1 MFGIASVV
9 GPLLGGV
16 FTTYATWR
24 WCFYINL
31 PIGAITAVVVLLVL
45 KIDRP
50 MAASGKSVKQKILQ
64 LDPLGTACFLPGIV
78 CLLLA
83 LQWGGSKYE
92 WNDGRIIALFV
103 VFGVLILAFVL
114 LQIFRDDDYVTV
126 PTRVITNRSVAA
138 AFWYT
143 IW

>member
-1 MFGIASVV
+1 M
-9 GPLLGGV
+9 
-16 FTTYATWR
+16 
-24 WCFYINL
+24 
-31 PIGAITAVVVLLVL
+31 PIGAITAIIVLLVL

-50 MAASGKSVKQKILQ
+50 MTAAGKSVKQKILQ
-64 LDPLGTACFLPGIV
+64 LDPLGTLFFFCGIV

-92 WNDGRIIALFV
+92 WNSGQVIALFV
-103 VFGVLILAFVL
+103 VFAVLLIAFVL

-126 PTRVITNRSVAA
+126 PTRVITNRSIAA
-138 AFWYT
+138 GLWYS